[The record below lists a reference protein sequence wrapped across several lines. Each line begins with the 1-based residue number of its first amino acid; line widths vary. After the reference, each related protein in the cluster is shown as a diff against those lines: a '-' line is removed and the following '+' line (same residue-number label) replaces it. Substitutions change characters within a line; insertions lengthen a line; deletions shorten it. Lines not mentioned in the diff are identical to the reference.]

1 MFQFVYLVGDLV
13 LFFLQ
18 AYVQQLETS
27 RLKLIQLEQEL
38 DRARQQVNE
47 MKSILPFF
55 RFPKYIAISDR
66 NLCLQGFYVGNGID
80 TNSIGFSETMNP
92 GLY

>member
-1 MFQFVYLVGDLV
+1 
-13 LFFLQ
+13 LQ

-47 MKSILPFF
+47 MKSKYIFAFF
-55 RFPKYIAISDR
+55 RVPKYNAISD
-66 NLCLQGFYVGNGID
+66 
-80 TNSIGFSETMNP
+80 
-92 GLY
+92 